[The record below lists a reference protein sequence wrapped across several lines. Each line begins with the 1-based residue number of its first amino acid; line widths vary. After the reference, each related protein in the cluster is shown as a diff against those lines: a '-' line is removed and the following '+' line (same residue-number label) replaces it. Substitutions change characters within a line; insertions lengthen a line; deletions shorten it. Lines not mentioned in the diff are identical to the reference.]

1 MPQDS
6 NPSTNKSLESNHIFH
21 STTVMGEKMFRG
33 NVVNN
38 RTIKRKHHRRF
49 GLEKCFLLP
58 RYLQIN
64 VINCCRLS
72 GSEITLKMRVIPME
86 FHSFAKPFRWK
97 CLPIDYVNRKRHT
110 FDVKFYLSLFSRA
123 LWTSRELW
131 RFNLKCVVMLKV
143 EINLKLR
150 RSTKLELD
158 VEIY

>member
-1 MPQDS
+1 MRSAINRREEGMPQDS
-6 NPSTNKSLESNHIFH
+6 NPSTNKSFESNHIFH
-21 STTVMGEKMFRG
+21 STTVMGEKMFRE

-110 FDVKFYLSLFSRA
+110 FDVKFYLSLFFQGVVNIERA
-123 LWTSRELW
+123 LTLQ
-131 RFNLKCVVMLKV
+131 FKV
-143 EINLKLR
+143 CCHVKGRN
-150 RSTKLELD
+150 
-158 VEIY
+158 